1 MSFLPFVCLGIGI
14 LIGIFEKDNRVAVY
28 SGKVLTVALSLLMLA
43 IGLGIG
49 LDQSIV
55 DNLAKIGLNCAVI
68 ALCAI
73 LCSVGFTV
81 ICEKTILPLKQID
94 QKLAQRKISLLSE
107 TGEAD
112 GLEQADANH
121 KQGGRGLV
129 WVMPVCILT
138 GLILGIVL
146 RAYLSPDLIHNAF
159 TVFLIVLYICV
170 GISQG
175 ENKEVYRF
183 IKLLGMKTIWLS
195 VAVLVG
201 SILGGALAGKL
212 LGLPL
217 SVSVIS
223 AGGMSYYSITG
234 AFMTDTYGLAV
245 GTYGFI
251 VNVMREFFTVLLMP
265 LLIRISLGSPI
276 AAGAAGDMD
285 TMLAP
290 VTKFVGV
297 RLGLVTL
304 LTGTVL
310 TFAVPF
316 LLPILASIL

>member
-14 LIGIFEKDNRVAVY
+14 LIGIFVKDNRVAVY
-28 SGKVLTVALSLLMLA
+28 SGKVLTIALSLLMLA

-55 DNLAKIGLNCAVI
+55 SNLAKIGLNCAVI

-73 LCSVGFTV
+73 LCSVVLTV

-94 QKLAQRKISLLSE
+94 RKLAQRKITLLSE
-107 TGEAD
+107 TEETEELEAVGTND
-112 GLEQADANH
+112 
-121 KQGGRGLV
+121 KRSGGGLV

-138 GLILGIVL
+138 GLLLGILL
-146 RAYLSPDLIHNAF
+146 RAYLSADLIQTGF
-159 TVFLIVLYICV
+159 TIFLIILYICV

-175 ENKEVYRF
+175 ANKEVYRF
-183 IKLLGMKTIWLS
+183 IKLLGMKTMWLS
-195 VAVLVG
+195 AAVLVG

-304 LTGTVL
+304 LTGTIL

-316 LLPILASIL
+316 LLPILAAIL